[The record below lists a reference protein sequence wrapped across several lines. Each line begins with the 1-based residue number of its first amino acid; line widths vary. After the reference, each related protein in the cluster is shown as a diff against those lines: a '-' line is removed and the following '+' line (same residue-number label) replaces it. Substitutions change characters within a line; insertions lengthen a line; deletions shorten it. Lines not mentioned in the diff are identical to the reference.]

1 MLSVLIPIYNQDV
14 RKLVSDLALQ
24 CQKEGI
30 HYQILCFDDGSKEK
44 YLKIN
49 RAIET
54 IYGVS
59 YIEFQENVGRSRIRN
74 KLGFNAMYDHL
85 LFLDCDSKV
94 DTKRYIKNYLN
105 VLKSHDVVYGGTIYS
120 KRAPRSQKKILH
132 WRYGQLRERLP
143 LDKRISSPWQ
153 SFRSNNFLIKRDVFL
168 LNQFDEKIVGYGHED
183 TLFAQH
189 LKANNIQIHHIHN
202 PVRHGGLE
210 TVDVFLQKVEESVV
224 NLVKLQSRGI
234 KIETALTTYANK
246 IEALKMTAV
255 FEWFYQ
261 QLESVIQVRLR
272 GKKPSMLWLDVYK
285 LNIYIKA
292 IKKADPKAGF

>member
-1 MLSVLIPIYNQDV
+1 MLSILIPIYNQDV
-14 RKLVSDLALQ
+14 RKLVSDLSLQ

-30 HYQILCFDDGSKEK
+30 HYQILCFDDGSKAR

-105 VLKSHDVVYGGTIYS
+105 ILKHHVVIYGGTIYS
-120 KRAPRSQKKILH
+120 KRAPRSPKKILH

-143 LDKRISSPWQ
+143 LKKRISAPWQ
-153 SFRSNNFLIKRDVFL
+153 SFRSNNFLIQRDAFL
-168 LNQFDEKIVGYGHED
+168 QNQFDEKIVGYGHED
-183 TLFAQH
+183 TLFAQQ
-189 LKANNIQIHHIHN
+189 LKANDIQIHHIHN

-210 TVDVFLQKVEESVV
+210 TVDVFLEKVKESVV
-224 NLVKLQSRGI
+224 NLVKLEHRGV
-234 KIETALTTYANK
+234 KIETSLSNYAK
-246 IEALKMTAV
+246 RLESWKMTTI
-255 FEWFYQ
+255 FQWIYQ
-261 QLESVIQVRLR
+261 RLESIIQVRLR
-272 GKKPSMLWLDVYK
+272 GKNPSMLWLDMYK
-285 LNIYIKA
+285 LNIYLKT

>member
-1 MLSVLIPIYNQDV
+1 MLSVLIPIFNQDV
-14 RKLVSDLALQ
+14 RKLVSDLAIQ

-30 HYQILCFDDGSKEK
+30 HYQILCFDDGSKER

-85 LFLDCDSKV
+85 LFLDCDSKI
-94 DTKRYIKNYLN
+94 DTKRYIKNYIN
-105 VLKSHDVVYGGTIYS
+105 VLKSHDVIYGGTIYS
-120 KRAPRSQKKILH
+120 KRAPRSQKKVLH

-143 LDKRISSPWQ
+143 LEKRIHSPWQ

-168 LNQFDEKIVGYGHED
+168 LNKFDEKIVGYGHED
-183 TLFAQH
+183 TLFAQE
-189 LKANNIQIHHIHN
+189 LKANKISIHHIHN

-210 TVDVFLQKVEESVV
+210 TVDVFLNKVEESVV
-224 NLVKLQSRGI
+224 NLVKLQSRGV
-234 KIETALTTYANK
+234 KIETSLSQYARK
-246 IEALKMTAV
+246 LDAWKMTTL
-255 FEWFYQ
+255 FQRLYQ
-261 QLESVIQVRLR
+261 ALESMVLTRLH
-272 GKKPSMLWLDVYK
+272 GKQPSMIWLDMYK
-285 LNIYIKA
+285 LNIYLDA
-292 IKKADPKAGF
+292 IKKADPKVGF